1 MDHDRNST
9 VVAVHTAKLEK
20 MVRIRLDYSSQSR
33 TIISIRIT
41 GDFFMHPEDAIE
53 GLEMGLRGAE
63 LKRDILRQRISSALA
78 GTRCFGFDEESLA
91 GAILDAGGGAP

>member
-1 MDHDRNST
+1 MDRDPDSA

-20 MVRIRLDYSSQSR
+20 MVRIRLDYFRQSR
-33 TIISIRIT
+33 TIRSIRIT

-53 GLEMGLRGAE
+53 GLETGLRGAD
-63 LKRDILRQRISSALA
+63 LKRDALRMRISSSLA
-78 GTRCFGFDEESLA
+78 GVRCFGFDEESLA

>member
-20 MVRIRLDYSSQSR
+20 MVRIRLNYSSQSR

-53 GLEMGLRGAE
+53 GLEMGLRGAD
-63 LKRDILRQRISSALA
+63 LKMDILRQRISSVLA

>member
-1 MDHDRNST
+1 MDHDRDST

-41 GDFFMHPEDAIE
+41 GDFFMHPEDAVE
-53 GLEMGLRGAE
+53 GLEAGLRGAD
-63 LKRDILRQRISSALA
+63 LKMDILRQRISSALA
-78 GTRCFGFDEESLA
+78 GARCFGFDEESLA

>member
-1 MDHDRNST
+1 MDRDLDSA

-20 MVRIRLDYSSQSR
+20 MVRIRLDYSRQSR
-33 TIISIRIT
+33 TIRSIRIT

-53 GLEMGLRGAE
+53 SLEMGLRGAE
-63 LKRDILRQRISSALA
+63 LKKDILMQRISSALA
-78 GTRCFGFDEESLA
+78 GTRCFGFDAESLS

>member
-1 MDHDRNST
+1 MDRDQDST

-41 GDFFMHPEDAIE
+41 GDFFMHPEDVIE
-53 GLEMGLRGAE
+53 DLEIGLRGAE
-63 LKRDILRQRISSALA
+63 LKRDILKQRISSALA
-78 GTRCFGFDEESLA
+78 GARCFGFDEESLA

>member
-1 MDHDRNST
+1 MDRDQDST

-33 TIISIRIT
+33 TIISVRIT

-53 GLEMGLRGAE
+53 GLEMGLRGAD
-63 LKRDILRQRISSALA
+63 LKKDILKQRISSSLA